1 MKAGI
6 NVGINNT
13 MKHPDIS
20 TAPTGE
26 ILPLVLASSSPYRK
40 KQLESLCIPFL
51 TKSANITENQ
61 HVNEDLKEMAG
72 RLSKEKARALAKAYS
87 EHLIIGSDQVAT
99 LSNNGD
105 SILRKPGDFNRA
117 FQQLRQASG
126 NTVLFHC
133 GLSLLNSKTGRC
145 QQIVETVKVDFRQLS
160 DTQIENYLTI
170 EQPYDCA
177 GSFKSEGLGICLI
190 EKIECRDF
198 NALIGLPLM
207 ALVDM
212 LANENMTIP
221 AITLDKAREQ
231 DL

>member
-1 MKAGI
+1 M
-6 NVGINNT
+6 GINNT
-13 MKHPDIS
+13 MDNPDLG

-26 ILPLVLASSSPYRK
+26 LLPLVLASSSPYRK

-51 TKSANITENQ
+51 TEAANIKENQ
-61 HVNEDLKEMAG
+61 RTNEDLKKMAD
-72 RLSKEKARALAKAYS
+72 RLSAEKAHALEGAYP

-99 LSNNGD
+99 LSNKSD
-105 SILRKPGDFNRA
+105 SILGKPGDFNRA

-133 GLSLLNSKTGRC
+133 GLSLLNTRTGLC
-145 QQIVETVKVDFRQLS
+145 QQKVETVKVKFRQLS
-160 DTQIENYLTI
+160 DAQIENYLTI

-212 LANENMTIP
+212 LTNEGMIIP
-221 AITLDKAREQ
+221 IITTDKAEA
-231 DL
+231 